1 MEEEEQQQT
10 TTQQR
15 QQTQHQQQQRW
26 RSSSLPLVLLNLTLI
41 STGIIGGPLLARL
54 YFTHGGS
61 RRWLSSLLQSAAFP
75 LLVLP
80 LFFLHLRSRARVRAF
95 PPKACAECALI
106 GVLLGLDNFLYALG
120 LSYLPVSTSS
130 ILFSTQLAFTALF
143 ARLIVGQRFTS
154 FSINC
159 VVLMVVGSAMLGV
172 RADGDRPLGVSRG
185 QYMVGFFATLGG
197 AALLGVVIPASEMAF
212 RRLSGGR
219 VASPASVLQFQLGVG
234 ASASAVCLIGMA
246 INDDF
251 KAIPREAREFGLG
264 EHKYYMVLAV
274 TAIVW
279 QMALVGFLG
288 LIFCTTSLFTG
299 ICGSFLLPFTEVGA
313 VIAYHDKFSGE
324 KGMSLVLCLWG
335 LTSYFY
341 GEWKESKAL
350 SKNDINHAVGD
361 GDVTTIASI

>member
-1 MEEEEQQQT
+1 MEEQQQQQT

-15 QQTQHQQQQRW
+15 QQTQQQQRW
-26 RSSSLPLVLLNLTLI
+26 RSSSLSLVLLNLALI

-61 RRWLSSLLQSAAFP
+61 RRWLSGLLQTVAFP
-75 LLVLP
+75 LLLPP
-80 LFFLHLRSRARVRAF
+80 LFFLHLRSRARVRALA
-95 PPKACAECALI
+95 PKACAECALI
-106 GVLLGLDNFLYALG
+106 GALLGLDNFLYALG

-130 ILFSTQLAFTALF
+130 ILLSTQLAFTALF
-143 ARLIVGQRFTS
+143 ARLIVGQRFTP

-159 VVLMVVGSAMLGV
+159 VILMIIGSAMLGV
-172 RADGDRPLGVSRG
+172 RTDGDRPLGVSRG
-185 QYMVGFFATLGG
+185 QYMAGFVATLGG
-197 AALLGVVIPASEMAF
+197 AALLGLVIPATEMAF
-212 RRLSGGR
+212 RRLSGGG
-219 VASPASVLQFQLGVG
+219 VVSPASVLQFQLGVG

-246 INDDF
+246 FNDDF
-251 KAIPREAREFGLG
+251 KAIPREAREYGLG
-264 EHKYYMVLAV
+264 ERKYYMVLAA
-274 TAIVW
+274 TAIMW

-313 VIAYHDKFSGE
+313 VIVYHDKFSGE

-361 GDVTTIASI
+361 GDITTVASV